1 MPVKHPTSR
10 ARDDADRTAE
20 RALVSSGLTAYQR
33 AYVSG
38 PTCTEATE
46 ATPKVITNAA
56 LVPEHLLDGGEIV
69 IFAIK
74 PSLWFIVFAS
84 SRWLIGMVL
93 VTLLAGWLRG
103 GIERLLPVNA
113 MFFVN
118 VALLLGAARVVFA
131 MLQWA
136 SCLYV
141 LTNRRI
147 MRLSGVMNVDVFE
160 CSLMKIQNT
169 FLTLAW
175 YERLTRLGTISFAT
189 AGTGGVEA
197 SWHHVND
204 PLEIHERVRSA
215 IHEAQNRRNG
225 L

>member
-1 MPVKHPTSR
+1 MPIEADPGWSWPGADVTARPGDR
-10 ARDDADRTAE
+10 AAP
-20 RALVSSGLTAYQR
+20 ALYQR
-33 AYVSG
+33 AGLSG

-46 ATPKVITNAA
+46 ASPKAVTHAE

-74 PSLWFIVFAS
+74 PSLWFIVFTS
-84 SRWLIGMVL
+84 IRWLIGMAV
-93 VTLLAGWLRG
+93 VILLAGWLKS

-113 MFFVN
+113 MFIVN
-118 VALLLGAARVVFA
+118 AALVLGAARVIFA

-141 LTNRRI
+141 LTNRRV
-147 MRLSGVMNVDVFE
+147 MRLFGVMNVDVFE

-169 FLTLAW
+169 FLTLTW

-204 PLEIHERVRSA
+204 PLEVHERVRSA
-215 IHEAQNRRNG
+215 IHDAQNRRNG